1 MSCLNICT
9 RSLDETHYLSYT
21 NPIAWENLPH
31 HWNLSLIYTVWIF
44 IELCFVYFFYVE
56 TRGPT
61 LEELAKIFDGDDAQV
76 AHVDL
81 EKEIQITEK
90 GSQEYR
96 EHA

>member
-1 MSCLNICT
+1 M
-9 RSLDETHYLSYT
+9 
-21 NPIAWENLPH
+21 
-31 HWNLSLIYTVWIF
+31 IYTIWIF
-44 IELCFVYFFYVE
+44 VELCFVYFFYVE

-81 EKEIQITEK
+81 QQVVKEIQITEK
-90 GSQEYR
+90 ESPEYR